1 MNNALLSFSLSR
13 LIPRFSW
20 SSLRHNHKATLYID
34 IESYIIIIIIII
46 IIKLWFIIDFTTI
59 DLTEWTA
66 PFLCSSLVF
75 RYFFSYFVTQ
85 LIFFFFLEIKSRNE
99 RTQHADDGWTK
110 KERKR

>member
-1 MNNALLSFSLSR
+1 MNKALLSFSLSR

-34 IESYIIIIIIII
+34 IGSYIII

-66 PFLCSSLVF
+66 PFLCFSPVF